1 MQDGKSRSNL
11 KALFRLLM
19 MLVLMIVVYSVLFH
33 FLMEMEGKKHSWITG
48 FYWTL
53 TVMTTLGFGD
63 ITFASDLGRVFS
75 IVVMVTGV
83 LFLLVLLPFSFI
95 EFFYAPWM
103 RAQALARTPREL
115 PEGTNRHVI
124 LTNHDAVATALV
136 PMLEKYGYG
145 YVVLRPTVAEA
156 AALEE
161 RGIKVA
167 VGDLNDP
174 ETYRKLRVE
183 NAAMAFTSLSDEINT
198 GVTFTVRELAPDLPI
213 VATAQSDAGG
223 DVITLAGASKILR
236 LEEMMGQALA
246 RRIVI
251 RDSDAHVIG
260 NLQGLLLAEAS
271 TAGTTLVGVALRDSR
286 IREVTG
292 VSVIGYWNQ
301 GKLALATRD
310 YVMTEQSLLILAGTK
325 EQLQRYNE
333 QFSSVSSAE
342 PRVLIIGGGKVGRAT
357 YEALRE
363 QGVQW
368 VKVIEKDERRVKGR
382 IDDAIIGDA
391 TDIHILK
398 KAKARE
404 AGSLIITSHDDD
416 TNVALTIFFR
426 KLHKSWQILTRST
439 LDRNVGMLQRA
450 GADLVLSYA
459 SMGSN
464 VVLNELRGADHLLL
478 AEGINVFPVP
488 IPSVMAGKTIGE
500 LHVRSE
506 TGCSIIAAESSE
518 EGFVVN
524 PPVDYVLPMSGKIFM
539 IGSLAAEELFLK
551 RFKPHMVR
559 H

>member
-19 MLVLMIVVYSVLFH
+19 MLVLMIVIYSVLFH

-103 RAQALARTPREL
+103 RAQAQARTPREL
-115 PEGTNRHVI
+115 PAGTNRHVI

-333 QFSSVSSAE
+333 QFSSVSLAE

-404 AGSLIITSHDDD
+404 ASSLIITSHDDD

-488 IPSVMAGKTIGE
+488 IPRVMAGKTIGE